1 MTGRTAH
8 YAPSGPPGQSACA
21 ASGYYGDLSDRRS
34 NASPIAAWCLYDW
47 ANSAFTTLVVT
58 FIYSAYF
65 TSAFADDPGRGT
77 ALWSRGITVSALAIA
92 VLAPIAGALADR
104 GGRRRYLVLCSLL
117 CVAATA
123 ALTFVTPSQPQAVVT
138 ALALFVVANVA
149 FELGLVFYNAFLPSI
164 AEPARIG
171 RISGYG
177 WALGYGGGLA
187 ALVAALV
194 VFVPETPL
202 FGISTAEGFNL
213 RATNLLVAGWFLIFA
228 LPAFFRLEDEAVS
241 GERLSVR
248 RAFAD
253 LAATLRQLRRYR
265 QVGLFLLARL
275 LYNDGLVTIFAFGGI
290 YAVGTFGFSF
300 AELVTFGIVINV
312 GAGLGALAFGFVDDR
327 IGGKATVGVSVAA
340 LAVATV
346 VGALAPTAAWFWV
359 AAVLS
364 GIFAGPNQSA
374 SRSLMARFVPRDR
387 ESEFFGFFAFS
398 GKVTSFL
405 GPALLGVL
413 SDLYSQRVGV
423 GSLLIFFLLGGLLL
437 WRVDERE
444 AIAAARAG

>member
-1 MTGRTAH
+1 MDEHQGRVGGGERAGAIPRAH
-8 YAPSGPPGQSACA
+8 GERGGQRAIWS
-21 ASGYYGDLSDRRS
+21 
-34 NASPIAAWCLYDW
+34 WCLYDW

-65 TSAFADDPGRGT
+65 TAAFADDPGRGT
-77 ALWSRGITVSALAIA
+77 ALWSRGITASALAIA
-92 VLAPIAGALADR
+92 ALAPIAGALADR
-104 GGRRRYLVLCSLL
+104 GGRRRYLILCSLV
-117 CVAATA
+117 CVGATA
-123 ALTFVTPSQPQAVVT
+123 ALTFVRPDQANAVVI
-138 ALALFVVANVA
+138 ALGVFVVANVA
-149 FELGLVFYNAFLPSI
+149 FELGLVFYNAFLPAI
-164 AEPARIG
+164 AVPERIG

-177 WALGYGGGLA
+177 WGLGYVGGLL

-202 FGISTAEGFNL
+202 FGIPTDGGFNL
-213 RATNLLVAGWFLIFA
+213 RATNLLVAGWFLLFA
-228 LPAFFRLEDEAVS
+228 VPAFLFLRDEAPAGGGRV
-241 GERLSVR
+241 SVR
-248 RAFAD
+248 RAFTD
-253 LAATLRQLRRYR
+253 LAVTVRHLRRYR

-275 LYNDGLVTIFAFGGI
+275 FYNDGLVTIFAFGGI

-300 AELVTFGIVINV
+300 EDLVTFGIVINV

-327 IGGKATVGVSVAA
+327 IGGKATVGLSVAA
-340 LAVATV
+340 LAAATLLA
-346 VGALAPTAAWFWV
+346 ALAQTRTAFWA
-359 AAVLS
+359 AAVLV

-374 SRSLMARFVPRDR
+374 SRSLMARFVPAKH

-423 GSLLIFFLLGGLLL
+423 ASLLVFFLVGALILR
-437 WRVDERE
+437 RVDERE
-444 AIAAARAG
+444 GIAAAGRA

>member
-1 MTGRTAH
+1 MRRPA
-8 YAPSGPPGQSACA
+8 APVNPASAGSSYDGA
-21 ASGYYGDLSDRRS
+21 LSDRHRS
-34 NASPIAAWCLYDW
+34 ARPIAAWCLYDW
-47 ANSAFTTLVVT
+47 ANSAFTTLVVS

-65 TSAFADDPGRGT
+65 SNAFGDDPGHGT

-92 VLAPIAGALADR
+92 ALAPIAGALADR

-117 CVAATA
+117 CVVATA
-123 ALTFVTPSQPQAVVT
+123 ALTFVTPGQPHAVVT

-149 FELGLVFYNAFLPSI
+149 FEIGLVFYNAFLPGL
-164 AEPARIG
+164 AEPERIG
-171 RISGYG
+171 RISGYAWG
-177 WALGYGGGLA
+177 LGYGGGLA
-187 ALVAALV
+187 ALVVALV

-213 RATNLLVAGWFLIFA
+213 RATNLLVAGWFLVFA
-228 LPAFFRLEDEAVS
+228 LPAFLRLKDESAAA
-241 GERLSVR
+241 GRLSVR

-253 LAATLRQLRRYR
+253 LAVTLRQLRRYR

-275 LYNDGLVTIFAFGGI
+275 FYNDGLVTIFAFGGI

-340 LAVATV
+340 LAAATAL
-346 VGALAPTAAWFWV
+346 GALAPTAAWFWV
-359 AAVLS
+359 AAILV
-364 GIFAGPNQSA
+364 GIFAGSNQSA
-374 SRSLMARFVPRDR
+374 SRSLMARFVPRSR

-413 SDLYSQRVGV
+413 SDLYSQRVGIA
-423 GSLLIFFLLGGLLL
+423 SLLVFFLLGGVLL
-437 WRVDERE
+437 WRVDERQ
-444 AIAAARAG
+444 AIAAAAR

>member
-1 MTGRTAH
+1 MA
-8 YAPSGPPGQSACA
+8 ACRLAAA
-21 ASGYYGDLSDRRS
+21 ASGYDGAVSERHGSAR
-34 NASPIAAWCLYDW
+34 PIAAWCLYDW
-47 ANSAFTTLVVT
+47 ANSAFTTLVVS

-65 TSAFADDPGRGT
+65 SNAFGDDPGHGT

-92 VLAPIAGALADR
+92 ALAPIAGALADR

-123 ALTFVTPSQPQAVVT
+123 ALTFVTPGQPHAVVT
-138 ALALFVVANVA
+138 ALAVFVVANVA
-149 FELGLVFYNAFLPSI
+149 FEIGLVFYNAFLPGL

-171 RISGYG
+171 RISGYAWG
-177 WALGYGGGLA
+177 LGYGGGLA
-187 ALVAALV
+187 ALVVALV

-213 RATNLLVAGWFLIFA
+213 RATNLLVAGWFLVFA
-228 LPAFFRLEDEAVS
+228 LPAFFRLEDESVPS
-241 GERLSVR
+241 GRLSVR

-253 LAATLRQLRRYR
+253 LAATMRQLRRYR

-275 LYNDGLVTIFAFGGI
+275 FYNDGLVTIFAFGGI

-300 AELVTFGIVINV
+300 AELVMFGIVINV

-327 IGGKATVGVSVAA
+327 IGGKATVGLSVAA
-340 LAVATV
+340 LAAATI

-359 AAVLS
+359 AAILV

-374 SRSLMARFVPRDR
+374 SRSLMARFVPRSR

-413 SDLYSQRVGV
+413 SDIYSQRVGIA
-423 GSLLIFFLLGGLLL
+423 SLLIFFLLGGLCL
-437 WRVDERE
+437 WRVDEQQ